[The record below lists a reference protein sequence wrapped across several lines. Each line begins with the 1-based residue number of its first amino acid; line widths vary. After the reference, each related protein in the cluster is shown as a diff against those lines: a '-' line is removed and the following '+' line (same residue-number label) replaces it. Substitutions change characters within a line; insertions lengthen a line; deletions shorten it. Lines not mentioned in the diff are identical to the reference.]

1 MTCASKLWQKS
12 HKTSRGEGQ
21 GRIPA
26 RGSEKVRVQLSV
38 RCERKEGCTL
48 SAGNISAPLQTARSM
63 DINRFLLFVD
73 HSTLS
78 PPEPPD
84 YDRLGK
90 VHPLMESLQ
99 S

>member
-1 MTCASKLWQKS
+1 MTSG
-12 HKTSRGEGQ
+12 GEGQ
-21 GRIPA
+21 GRIVRSLPV

-38 RCERKEGCTL
+38 GCEREEGYTL
-48 SAGNISAPLQTARSM
+48 SAGNINAPLQTARSM
-63 DINRFLLFVD
+63 DINRFFLFVD